1 MAKLLIHQSDGGTRE
16 VLLDRDRMTIG
27 RRPDHDICLPFPA
40 VSADH
45 AEIVTV
51 IADSFLHDLGSTNG
65 TLVNG
70 ERVNK
75 HFLKDHD
82 RIDIG
87 RQCLVYLANEA
98 EHLEREPV
106 ATTADAYAA
115 GSPHARVQS
124 IAAEPVT
131 FAEPRTENSESLLAP
146 VDELLTDLMDMNSD
160 ASVAVEM
167 PPAVSIVPAV
177 PPRGM
182 PERAPATDD
191 ESASGVY
198 IEVMSGPNAGQIV
211 PMTKQEFVLG
221 KQGASIAVIKRDALG
236 YRLTPLDGK
245 RVATLN
251 GQRVEAAGARLE
263 FGDTIGVGGVLLRFN
278 RRRLF

>member
-1 MAKLLIHQSDGGTRE
+1 
-16 VLLDRDRMTIG
+16 MTIG

-51 IADSFLHDLGSTNG
+51 VADSFLHDLGSTNG

-82 RIDIG
+82 TIDIG
-87 RQCLVYLANEA
+87 RQRLVYLTNEA
-98 EHLEREPV
+98 EHLEREPI

-115 GSPHARVQS
+115 GSPHARVQL
-124 IAAEPVT
+124 IAPEPVT
-131 FAEPRTENSESLLAP
+131 FAEPRTDNSESLLAP

-177 PPRGM
+177 PPRGV
-182 PERAPATDD
+182 PDRAPATDD

-251 GQRVEAAGARLE
+251 GQGVEAAGARLE

-278 RRRLF
+278 SRQPM